1 MLVKE
6 VVGVCDG
13 LTGGSQDRMI
23 RSEFVMLASVIFA
36 QTHRINDLC
45 CSVVYIGFINLAPFH
60 EVIVIV
66 CPIIIERR
74 QKKSL
79 WFIVATRRW
88 YRHSTQKL
96 VKKIL
101 FKRVEI

>member
-60 EVIVIV
+60 EVIGIA

-74 QKKSL
+74 QKNRSGSL
-79 WFIVATRRW
+79 LLRADGTA
-88 YRHSTQKL
+88 
-96 VKKIL
+96 IL
-101 FKRVEI
+101 HRNS

>member
-60 EVIVIV
+60 EVIGIV

-74 QKKSL
+74 QKKIAL
-79 WFIVATRRW
+79 VHCCYAPMVQTFYTETRE
-88 YRHSTQKL
+88 KNL
-96 VKKIL
+96 I
-101 FKRVEI
+101 